1 MGGARAALR
10 CACRETP
17 APTHARAPSAR
28 LRRRSAIMA
37 SDLVFAMAALK
48 MGVAMTPRQLIEGR
62 AIMVRA
68 RRVAPHRSRDLG

>member
-1 MGGARAALR
+1 
-10 CACRETP
+10 
-17 APTHARAPSAR
+17 
-28 LRRRSAIMA
+28 MA

-68 RRVAPHRSRDLG
+68 RRAATARSWHLG